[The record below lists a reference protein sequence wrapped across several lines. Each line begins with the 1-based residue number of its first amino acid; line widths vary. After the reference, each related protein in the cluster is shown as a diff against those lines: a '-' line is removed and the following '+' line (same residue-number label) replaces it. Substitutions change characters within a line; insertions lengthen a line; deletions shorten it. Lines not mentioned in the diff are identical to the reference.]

1 MENEK
6 KAQRIKRI
14 NFRRKKKEEID
25 NKDDDEEEEEEE
37 TKVDPDRD
45 FRDLYKL
52 DNKVKL
58 IIDEVLTLIIIKEI
72 KKH

>member
-1 MENEK
+1 MK
-6 KAQRIKRI
+6 KKPKELKGLILEE
-14 NFRRKKKEEID
+14 KKKEEID